1 MDIQQTIA
9 VPVPAAHAAA
19 KAPAAEQ
26 TEQWQDGASEKVT
39 VSSFSLLLQDLKQS
53 QSLQTLP
60 SEASL
65 ASTDAAL
72 LAVEANEAAALLSLD
87 DVRLLDDMS
96 LRDGSLHIES
106 LVSQTQR
113 LDTQHANLD
122 IQDDRGWAQQYDAPL
137 ATSLMSTQSWGAQP
151 QIAAGHDVATV
162 AAGVQPALQATVSTA
177 APTAMAAAS
186 AVLVQ
191 AGEVAESV
199 AQSTAEGLLGDT
211 SSEGRVNLHGAWKL
225 EDSQQA
231 LNPAFQRVMGQVEQ
245 WAAASAGL
253 QTKPNERTEGGKSA
267 AMTADM
273 LAAGQGSGTRLT
285 ENAVQ
290 ETQQAQDAA
299 FDAYTE
305 APVQDMRFWLQGK
318 QQRAEVVLE
327 KDGQSV
333 RVQVSV
339 RGNEAH
345 VTFKADQAQTRELL
359 DASLSQLREML
370 QQQGVELT
378 GVSVQADARG
388 DQPSSGQGQRSP
400 WEATPVQHGQ
410 VVVPVAD
417 AAVTRAGPSQ
427 GLDLY
432 A

>member
-9 VPVPAAHAAA
+9 PAV
-19 KAPAAEQ
+19 APAAVKAQSADKAESPQ
-26 TEQWQDGASEKVT
+26 EGQVAAPAFSQLLRGLKRDAADASAMQDLSGAVAVAGGEG
-39 VSSFSLLLQDLKQS
+39 FSLDAMNLVGGALSIEGLL
-53 QSLQTLP
+53 
-60 SEASL
+60 
-65 ASTDAAL
+65 
-72 LAVEANEAAALLSLD
+72 
-87 DVRLLDDMS
+87 
-96 LRDGSLHIES
+96 G
-106 LVSQTQR
+106 QTQR
-113 LDTQHANLD
+113 LDAADADLAM
-122 IQDDRGWAQQYDAPL
+122 QDGSFLLAQQEAGLAP
-137 ATSLMSTQSWGAQP
+137 SLVASQGWGAQP
-151 QIAAGHDVATV
+151 HIATGQSVATV
-162 AAGVQPALQATVSTA
+162 AAGVQAALPSGANPEPQI
-177 APTAMAAAS
+177 AMAAAS
-186 AVLVQ
+186 AVLLQ
-191 AGEVAESV
+191 ASDSAESV
-199 AQSTAEGLLGDT
+199 TQAVVDGVVADTAG
-211 SSEGRVNLHGAWKL
+211 EGRVALQGAWTL
-225 EDSQQA
+225 EDPQLP
-231 LNPAFQRVMGQVEQ
+231 LNPALQRVIGQVEQ
-245 WAAASAGL
+245 WAAASAGV
-253 QTKPNERTEGGKSA
+253 QPKPSERAEGGKSVSA
-267 AMTADM
+267 TADL

-285 ENAVQ
+285 DNAVTQ
-290 ETQQAQDAA
+290 AQQAQNAA
-299 FDAYTE
+299 LESHHE

-327 KDGQSV
+327 KDGQAV

-370 QQQGVELT
+370 QQQGVELA

-417 AAVTRAGPSQ
+417 AAVKRAGPSQ

>member
-1 MDIQQTIA
+1 MDIQQAIA
-9 VPVPAAHAAA
+9 VPVPAAAAPV
-19 KAPAAEQ
+19 KPPAADQPEQ
-26 TEQWQDGASEKVT
+26 LQDGASEKVT
-39 VSSFSLLLQDLKQS
+39 VSAFSQLLQDLKQS
-53 QSLQTLP
+53 QPLQTLP

-65 ASTDAAL
+65 ASPDAAL
-72 LAVEANEAAALLSLD
+72 LPADANASAFLLSPD
-87 DVRLLDDMS
+87 DVSILDDMDLS
-96 LRDGSLHIES
+96 DGALHIES
-106 LVSQTQR
+106 LLSQTQR
-113 LDTQHANLD
+113 LDAQHANLD
-122 IQDDRGWAQQYDAPL
+122 IQDDRGWGAQNDVPL
-137 ATSLMSTQSWGAQP
+137 ASSLMPTQSWGAQP
-151 QIAAGHDVATV
+151 QIAAGHEVATV
-162 AAGVQPALQATVSTA
+162 AAGVQPALQAAISTA

-191 AGEVAESV
+191 ADEVTESV
-199 AQSTAEGLLGDT
+199 AQSTLDGLLGDA
-211 SSEGRVNLHGAWKL
+211 SSEGRVNLQGAWKL

-253 QTKPNERTEGGKSA
+253 QPKPNERTEGGKSA

-299 FDAYTE
+299 FDAHPE

-318 QQRAEVVLE
+318 QQRAEMVLE
-327 KDGQSV
+327 KDGQAV
-333 RVQVSV
+333 RVQVSI

-345 VTFKADQAQTRELL
+345 VTFRADQAQTRDLL
-359 DASLSQLREML
+359 DGSLSQLRDML
-370 QQQGVELT
+370 AQQGVALS
-378 GVSVQADARG
+378 GVSVQADA
-388 DQPSSGQGQRSP
+388 QQQQSPQGHNPRNP
-400 WEATPVQHGQ
+400 WDAAPVQHGQ

-417 AAVTRAGPSQ
+417 APAMRRSSSQ
-427 GLDLY
+427 ALDLY